1 VFLIPPSIDPLST
14 KNCWIGE
21 RTSHE
26 VLVRYGID
34 ARKPIITQ
42 VSRFDPWK
50 DPLGVIDAYRIVK
63 QSVPDA
69 QLVMVASMAQD
80 DPEGLHYLELTEEHR
95 AGDPDVF
102 LLSNLQGV
110 GNLEVNAIQ
119 RESDVVVQ
127 KSLREGFGLVVA
139 EGMWKDKPV
148 VAGNTGGIRLQIED
162 GDSGYLVDSVEQ
174 CAVRVAELL
183 ADPALRNAIGGAA
196 RERVRENYLTPR
208 EIEDHLRMLAAL

>member
-1 VFLIPPSIDPLST
+1 
-14 KNCWIGE
+14 
-21 RTSHE
+21 
-26 VLVRYGID
+26 
-34 ARKPIITQ
+34 